1 MSVLL
6 TCLNARIDN
15 PTLTNLS
22 PRTVFILPEGNLKV
36 LHPDLQ
42 EP

>member
-6 TCLNARIDN
+6 SCLNARVDT
-15 PTLTNLS
+15 PALTNLS
-22 PRTVFILPEGNLKV
+22 PRTVFILPEGSLKV

-42 EP
+42 